1 MKRALL
7 VAMLLATV
15 MATGCVGTVAKQA
28 LYGVTGA
35 SARYYE
41 VKSMGGTTA
50 LDRYPSVGIEV
61 FDPSPMLGAVP
72 SSFAGLVQTAI
83 VNQLVE
89 TKMFGSVTKGAPAG
103 GGLLIRGKFVDFDPG
118 GSALRAVGF
127 GVNPFLSA
135 QIQVIDT
142 RSNRVLGIAMV
153 TGTVKSA
160 VRTGTTELADGVG
173 KAVKGLLE
181 QHHTKRE

>member
-7 VAMLLATV
+7 VAMLLGAVT
-15 MATGCVGTVAKQA
+15 ATGCGTVAKQGY
-28 LYGVTGA
+28 YGVTGA
-35 SARYYE
+35 SGRYYE
-41 VKSMGGTTA
+41 VKSLGGTTA
-50 LDRYPSVGIEV
+50 LDRYPSVGVEA

-72 SSFAGLVQTAI
+72 PSLAGLVQTAV
-83 VNQLVE
+83 VNKLVE
-89 TKMFGSVTKGAPAG
+89 TKMFSSVAKGAPAG

-135 QIQVIDT
+135 QIEVVDT
-142 RSNRVLGIAMV
+142 GSNRVLGVAMI

-160 VRTGTTELADGVG
+160 VRTGTAELADGVG
-173 KAVKGLLE
+173 KAVKGLVE
-181 QHHTKRE
+181 QHHTERD